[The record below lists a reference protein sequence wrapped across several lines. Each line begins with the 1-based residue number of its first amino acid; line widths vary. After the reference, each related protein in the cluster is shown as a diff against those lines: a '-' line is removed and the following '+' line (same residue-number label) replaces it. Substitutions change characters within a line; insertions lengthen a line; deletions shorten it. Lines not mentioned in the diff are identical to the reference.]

1 MVIERFCE
9 AMWLEA
15 GLAEASVASYRRDLQ
30 LAERLCAKPLSD
42 FSAVDVQAVLAQLLD
57 LQRKASSMARMR
69 VSLRRFFAW
78 MVEERLRAD
87 DPTVLLEAVRHEKPL
102 PRSLSE
108 AEVERLLAAPDLAT
122 PAGLRDAAM
131 LELLYACGLRVSE
144 LCHLTFPDLFLDEGY
159 LRVQGKGSKQRL
171 VPLSDSAIAEV
182 TRYLRDPDRAT
193 PKRGQEDY
201 VFLSRR
207 GQAISRITVFVMV
220 REAAEMAGVDKKIS
234 PHTFRHS
241 FATALL
247 EGGANLQAIQ
257 LLLGHEDVATTEIY
271 THIDR
276 TKLREQ
282 VERYHP
288 RNRRARS

>member
-30 LAERLCAKPLSD
+30 LAERLCAKPLPD
-42 FSAVDVQAVLAQLLD
+42 FSAADVQAVLAQLLD
-57 LQRKASSMARMR
+57 LQRKASSLARMR

-144 LCHLTFPDLFLDEGY
+144 LVGLPLSAVFLQEAV
-159 LRVQGKGSKQRL
+159 LRVRGKGDKVRL
-171 VPLSDSAIAEV
+171 VPMGE
-182 TRYLRDPDRAT
+182 
-193 PKRGQEDY
+193 Q
-201 VFLSRR
+201 
-207 GQAISRITVFVMV
+207 
-220 REAAEMAGVDKKIS
+220 AAEMVERYCREARPLLLEGRVSDVLFIAARGGAMNRRTFWKLIHDYAIAVGITAPVS
-234 PHTFRHS
+234 PHTLRHA
-241 FATALL
+241 FATHLVNH
-247 EGGANLQAIQ
+247 GADLRVVQS
-257 LLLGHEDVATTEIY
+257 LLGHADISTTQIY
-271 THIDR
+271 TH
-276 TKLREQ
+276 
-282 VERYHP
+282 VANERLKNIVSEHHP
-288 RNRRARS
+288 RG

>member
-1 MVIERFCE
+1 MIERFCE

-30 LAERLCAKPLSD
+30 LAERLCAKPLPD
-42 FSAVDVQAVLAQLLD
+42 FSAADVQAVLAQLLD
-57 LQRKASSMARMR
+57 LQRKASSLARMR

-144 LCHLTFPDLFLDEGY
+144 LVGLPLSAAFLQEAV
-159 LRVQGKGSKQRL
+159 LRVRGKGDKVRR
-171 VPLSDSAIAEV
+171 VPMGE
-182 TRYLRDPDRAT
+182 
-193 PKRGQEDY
+193 Q
-201 VFLSRR
+201 
-207 GQAISRITVFVMV
+207 
-220 REAAEMAGVDKKIS
+220 AAEMVERYCREARPLLLEGRVSDVLFIAARGGAMNRRTFWKLIHDYAIAVGIRTAVS
-234 PHTFRHS
+234 PHTLRHA
-241 FATALL
+241 FATHLVNH
-247 EGGANLQAIQ
+247 GADLRVVQM
-257 LLLGHEDVATTEIY
+257 LLGHSNLSTTQIY
-271 THIDR
+271 THVAEAR
-276 TKLREQ
+276 LAK
-282 VERYHP
+282 VFAAHHP
-288 RNRRARS
+288 RA

>member
-1 MVIERFCE
+1 MIERFCE

-15 GLAEASVASYRRDLQ
+15 GLAEASLASYRRDLQ

-42 FSAVDVQAVLAQLLD
+42 FSAADVQAVLAQLLD

-102 PRSLSE
+102 PRGLSE

-144 LCHLTFPDLFLDEGY
+144 LVGLPLSAAFLQEAV
-159 LRVQGKGSKQRL
+159 LRVRGKGDKVRL
-171 VPLSDSAIAEV
+171 VPMGE
-182 TRYLRDPDRAT
+182 
-193 PKRGQEDY
+193 Q
-201 VFLSRR
+201 
-207 GQAISRITVFVMV
+207 
-220 REAAEMAGVDKKIS
+220 AAEMVERYCREARPLLLEGRVSDVLFIAARGGAMNRRTFWKLIHDYAIAVGIRTAVS
-234 PHTFRHS
+234 PHTLRHA
-241 FATALL
+241 FATHLVNH
-247 EGGANLQAIQ
+247 GADLRVVQM
-257 LLLGHEDVATTEIY
+257 LLGHSNLSTTQIY
-271 THIDR
+271 THVAEAR
-276 TKLREQ
+276 LAK
-282 VERYHP
+282 VFAAHHP
-288 RNRRARS
+288 RA

>member
-30 LAERLCAKPLSD
+30 LAERLCAKPLPD
-42 FSAVDVQAVLAQLLD
+42 FSAADVQAVLAQLLD

-144 LCHLTFPDLFLDEGY
+144 LVGLPLSAVFLQEAV
-159 LRVQGKGSKQRL
+159 LRVRGKGDKVRL
-171 VPLSDSAIAEV
+171 VPMGE
-182 TRYLRDPDRAT
+182 
-193 PKRGQEDY
+193 Q
-201 VFLSRR
+201 
-207 GQAISRITVFVMV
+207 
-220 REAAEMAGVDKKIS
+220 AAEMVERYCREARPLLLEGRVSDVLFIAARGGAMNRRTFWKLIHDYAIAVGIRTAVS
-234 PHTFRHS
+234 PHTLRHA
-241 FATALL
+241 FATHLVNH
-247 EGGANLQAIQ
+247 GADLRVVQM
-257 LLLGHEDVATTEIY
+257 LLGHSNLSTTQIY
-271 THIDR
+271 THVAEAR
-276 TKLREQ
+276 LAK
-282 VERYHP
+282 VFAAHHP
-288 RNRRARS
+288 LA

>member
-1 MVIERFCE
+1 MIERFCE

-30 LAERLCAKPLSD
+30 LAERLCEKPLPG
-42 FSAVDVQAVLAQLLD
+42 FSTADVQAVLAQLLD
-57 LQRKASSMARMR
+57 LQRKASSLARMR

-144 LCHLTFPDLFLDEGY
+144 LVGLPLSAVFLQEAV
-159 LRVQGKGSKQRL
+159 LRVRGKGDKVRL
-171 VPLSDSAIAEV
+171 VPMGE
-182 TRYLRDPDRAT
+182 
-193 PKRGQEDY
+193 Q
-201 VFLSRR
+201 
-207 GQAISRITVFVMV
+207 
-220 REAAEMAGVDKKIS
+220 AAEMVARYCREARPQLLEGRVSDVLFIAARGGAMNRRTFWKLIHDYAIAVGIRTAVS
-234 PHTFRHS
+234 PHTLRHA
-241 FATALL
+241 FATHLVNH
-247 EGGANLQAIQ
+247 GADLRVVQM
-257 LLLGHEDVATTEIY
+257 LLGHSNLSTTQIY
-271 THIDR
+271 THVAEAR
-276 TKLREQ
+276 LAK
-282 VERYHP
+282 VFAAHHP
-288 RNRRARS
+288 RA

>member
-1 MVIERFCE
+1 MIERFCE

-30 LAERLCAKPLSD
+30 LAERLCAKPLPD
-42 FSAVDVQAVLAQLLD
+42 FSAADVQAVLARLLD
-57 LQRKASSMARMR
+57 LQRKPSSLARMR

-144 LCHLTFPDLFLDEGY
+144 LVGLPLSAVFLQEAV
-159 LRVQGKGSKQRL
+159 LRVRGKGDKVRL
-171 VPLSDSAIAEV
+171 VPMGE
-182 TRYLRDPDRAT
+182 
-193 PKRGQEDY
+193 Q
-201 VFLSRR
+201 
-207 GQAISRITVFVMV
+207 
-220 REAAEMAGVDKKIS
+220 AAEMVERYCREARPQLLEGRVSDVLFIAARGGAMNRRTFWKLIHDYAIAVGIRTAVS
-234 PHTFRHS
+234 PHTLRHA
-241 FATALL
+241 FATHLVNH
-247 EGGANLQAIQ
+247 GADLRVVQM
-257 LLLGHEDVATTEIY
+257 LLGHSNLSTTQIY
-271 THIDR
+271 THVAEAR
-276 TKLREQ
+276 LAK
-282 VERYHP
+282 VFAAHHP
-288 RNRRARS
+288 RA

>member
-69 VSLRRFFAW
+69 ASLRRFFAW

-144 LCHLTFPDLFLDEGY
+144 LVGLPLSAVFLQEAV
-159 LRVQGKGSKQRL
+159 LRVRGKGDKVRL
-171 VPLSDSAIAEV
+171 VPMGE
-182 TRYLRDPDRAT
+182 
-193 PKRGQEDY
+193 Q
-201 VFLSRR
+201 
-207 GQAISRITVFVMV
+207 
-220 REAAEMAGVDKKIS
+220 AAEMVARYCREARPQLLEGRVSDVLFISARGGAMNRRTFWKLIHDYAIAVGIRTAVS
-234 PHTFRHS
+234 PHTLRHA
-241 FATALL
+241 FATHLVNH
-247 EGGANLQAIQ
+247 GADLRVVQM
-257 LLLGHEDVATTEIY
+257 LLGHSNLSTTQIY
-271 THIDR
+271 THVAEAR
-276 TKLREQ
+276 LAK
-282 VERYHP
+282 VFAAHHP
-288 RNRRARS
+288 RA

>member
-42 FSAVDVQAVLAQLLD
+42 FSAADVQAVLAQLLD

-144 LCHLTFPDLFLDEGY
+144 LVGLPLSAAFLQEAV
-159 LRVQGKGSKQRL
+159 LRVRGKGDKVRL
-171 VPLSDSAIAEV
+171 VPMGEQAAKMVERYCREARPLLLEGRVSDVLFIAARGGAMNRRTFWKLIHDYAIAV
-182 TRYLRDPDRAT
+182 GIRTA
-193 PKRGQEDY
+193 
-201 VFLSRR
+201 V
-207 GQAISRITVFVMV
+207 
-220 REAAEMAGVDKKIS
+220 S
-234 PHTFRHS
+234 PHTLRHA
-241 FATALL
+241 FATHLVNH
-247 EGGANLQAIQ
+247 GADLRVVQM
-257 LLLGHEDVATTEIY
+257 LLGHSNLSTTQIY
-271 THIDR
+271 THVAEAR
-276 TKLREQ
+276 LAK
-282 VERYHP
+282 VFAAHHP
-288 RNRRARS
+288 RA

>member
-1 MVIERFCE
+1 MIERFCE

-30 LAERLCAKPLSD
+30 LAERLCAKPLPD
-42 FSAVDVQAVLAQLLD
+42 FSAADVQAVLAQLLD

-144 LCHLTFPDLFLDEGY
+144 LVGLPLSAVFLQEAV
-159 LRVQGKGSKQRL
+159 LRVRGKGDKVRL
-171 VPLSDSAIAEV
+171 VPMGEQAAEMV
-182 TRYLRDPDRAT
+182 TRYC
-193 PKRGQEDY
+193 
-201 VFLSRR
+201 
-207 GQAISRITVFVMV
+207 
-220 REAAEMAGVDKKIS
+220 REARPLLLEGRVSDVLFIAARGGAMNRRTFWKLIHDYAIAVGIRTAVS
-234 PHTFRHS
+234 PHTLRHA
-241 FATALL
+241 FATHLVNH
-247 EGGANLQAIQ
+247 GADLRVVQM
-257 LLLGHEDVATTEIY
+257 LLGHSNLSTTQIY
-271 THIDR
+271 THVAEAR
-276 TKLREQ
+276 LAK
-282 VERYHP
+282 VFAAHHP
-288 RNRRARS
+288 RA

>member
-9 AMWLEA
+9 AMWLET

-30 LAERLCAKPLSD
+30 LAERLCAKPLPD
-42 FSAVDVQAVLAQLLD
+42 FSAADVQAVLAQLLD

-144 LCHLTFPDLFLDEGY
+144 LVGLPLAAVFLQEAV
-159 LRVQGKGSKQRL
+159 LRVRGKGDKVRL
-171 VPLSDSAIAEV
+171 VPMGE
-182 TRYLRDPDRAT
+182 
-193 PKRGQEDY
+193 Q
-201 VFLSRR
+201 
-207 GQAISRITVFVMV
+207 
-220 REAAEMAGVDKKIS
+220 AAEMVERYCREARPLLLEGRVSDVLFIAARGGAMNRRTFWKLIHDYAIAVGIRTAVS
-234 PHTFRHS
+234 PHTLRHA
-241 FATALL
+241 FATHLVNH
-247 EGGANLQAIQ
+247 GADLRVVQM
-257 LLLGHEDVATTEIY
+257 LLGHSNLSTTQIY
-271 THIDR
+271 THVAEAR
-276 TKLREQ
+276 LAK
-282 VERYHP
+282 VFAAHHP
-288 RNRRARS
+288 RA

>member
-1 MVIERFCE
+1 MIERFCE

-42 FSAVDVQAVLAQLLD
+42 FSAADVQAVLAQLLD
-57 LQRKASSMARMR
+57 LQRKASSLARMR

-144 LCHLTFPDLFLDEGY
+144 LVGLPLSTVFLQEAV
-159 LRVQGKGSKQRL
+159 LRVRGKGDKVRL
-171 VPLSDSAIAEV
+171 VPMGE
-182 TRYLRDPDRAT
+182 
-193 PKRGQEDY
+193 Q
-201 VFLSRR
+201 
-207 GQAISRITVFVMV
+207 
-220 REAAEMAGVDKKIS
+220 AAEMVERYCREARPLLLEGRVSDVLFIAARGGAMNRRTFWKLIHDYAIAVGIRTAVS
-234 PHTFRHS
+234 PHTLRHA
-241 FATALL
+241 FATHLVNH
-247 EGGANLQAIQ
+247 GADLRVVQM
-257 LLLGHEDVATTEIY
+257 LLGHSNLSTTQIY
-271 THIDR
+271 THVAEAR
-276 TKLREQ
+276 LAK
-282 VERYHP
+282 VFAAHHP
-288 RNRRARS
+288 RA

>member
-1 MVIERFCE
+1 MIERFCE

-42 FSAVDVQAVLAQLLD
+42 FSAADVQAVLAQLLD

-144 LCHLTFPDLFLDEGY
+144 LVGLPLSAVFLQEAV
-159 LRVQGKGSKQRL
+159 LRVRGKGDKVRL
-171 VPLSDSAIAEV
+171 VPMGE
-182 TRYLRDPDRAT
+182 
-193 PKRGQEDY
+193 Q
-201 VFLSRR
+201 
-207 GQAISRITVFVMV
+207 
-220 REAAEMAGVDKKIS
+220 AAEMVERYCREARPLLLEGRVSDVLFIAARGGAMNRRTFWKLIHDYAIAVGIRTAVS
-234 PHTFRHS
+234 PHTLRHA
-241 FATALL
+241 FATHLVNHGTDL
-247 EGGANLQAIQ
+247 RVVQM
-257 LLLGHEDVATTEIY
+257 LLGHSNLSTTQIY
-271 THIDR
+271 THVAEAR
-276 TKLREQ
+276 LAK
-282 VERYHP
+282 VFAAHHP
-288 RNRRARS
+288 RA

>member
-42 FSAVDVQAVLAQLLD
+42 FSAADVQAVLAQLLD
-57 LQRKASSMARMR
+57 LQRKASSLARMR

-87 DPTVLLEAVRHEKPL
+87 DPTVIFEAVRHEKPL

-144 LCHLTFPDLFLDEGY
+144 LVGLPLSAVFLQEAV
-159 LRVQGKGSKQRL
+159 LRVRGKGDKVRL
-171 VPLSDSAIAEV
+171 VPMGE
-182 TRYLRDPDRAT
+182 
-193 PKRGQEDY
+193 Q
-201 VFLSRR
+201 
-207 GQAISRITVFVMV
+207 
-220 REAAEMAGVDKKIS
+220 AAEMVERYCREARPLLLEGRVSDVLFIAARGGAMNRRTFWKLIHDYAIAVGIRTAVS
-234 PHTFRHS
+234 PHTLRHA
-241 FATALL
+241 FATHLVNH
-247 EGGANLQAIQ
+247 GADLRVVQM
-257 LLLGHEDVATTEIY
+257 LLGHSNLSTTQIY
-271 THIDR
+271 THVAEAR
-276 TKLREQ
+276 LAK
-282 VERYHP
+282 VFAAHHP
-288 RNRRARS
+288 RA

>member
-1 MVIERFCE
+1 MIERFCE

-42 FSAVDVQAVLAQLLD
+42 FSAADVQAVLAQLLD
-57 LQRKASSMARMR
+57 LQRKASSLARMR

-102 PRSLSE
+102 PRGLSE

-144 LCHLTFPDLFLDEGY
+144 LVGLPLSAVFLQEAV
-159 LRVQGKGSKQRL
+159 LRVRGKGDKVRL
-171 VPLSDSAIAEV
+171 VPMGE
-182 TRYLRDPDRAT
+182 
-193 PKRGQEDY
+193 Q
-201 VFLSRR
+201 
-207 GQAISRITVFVMV
+207 
-220 REAAEMAGVDKKIS
+220 AAEMVERYCREARPLLLEGRVSDVLFIAARGGAMNRRTFWKLIHDYAIAVGIRTAVS
-234 PHTFRHS
+234 PHTLRHA
-241 FATALL
+241 FATHLVNH
-247 EGGANLQAIQ
+247 GADLRVVQM
-257 LLLGHEDVATTEIY
+257 LLGHSNLSTTQIY
-271 THIDR
+271 THVAEAR
-276 TKLREQ
+276 LAK
-282 VERYHP
+282 VFAAHHP
-288 RNRRARS
+288 RA

>member
-30 LAERLCAKPLSD
+30 LAERLCAKPLPD
-42 FSAVDVQAVLAQLLD
+42 FSAADVQAVLAQLLD

-69 VSLRRFFAW
+69 VSLRRFFSW

-108 AEVERLLAAPDLAT
+108 VEVERLLAAPDLAT

-144 LCHLTFPDLFLDEGY
+144 LVWLPLSAVFLQEAV
-159 LRVQGKGSKQRL
+159 LRVRGKGDKVRL
-171 VPLSDSAIAEV
+171 VPMGE
-182 TRYLRDPDRAT
+182 
-193 PKRGQEDY
+193 Q
-201 VFLSRR
+201 
-207 GQAISRITVFVMV
+207 
-220 REAAEMAGVDKKIS
+220 AAEMVERYCREARPLLLEGRVSDVLFIAARGGAMNRRTFWKLIHDYAIAVGIRTAVS
-234 PHTFRHS
+234 PHTLRHA
-241 FATALL
+241 FATHLVNH
-247 EGGANLQAIQ
+247 GADLRVVQM
-257 LLLGHEDVATTEIY
+257 LLGHSNLSTTQIY
-271 THIDR
+271 THVAEAR
-276 TKLREQ
+276 LAK
-282 VERYHP
+282 VFAAHHP
-288 RNRRARS
+288 RA

>member
-42 FSAVDVQAVLAQLLD
+42 FSAADVQAVLAQLLD
-57 LQRKASSMARMR
+57 LQRKASSLARMR

-102 PRSLSE
+102 PRGLSE

-144 LCHLTFPDLFLDEGY
+144 LVGLPLSAVFLQEAV
-159 LRVQGKGSKQRL
+159 LRVRGKGDKVRL
-171 VPLSDSAIAEV
+171 VPMGE
-182 TRYLRDPDRAT
+182 
-193 PKRGQEDY
+193 Q
-201 VFLSRR
+201 
-207 GQAISRITVFVMV
+207 
-220 REAAEMAGVDKKIS
+220 AAEMVERYCREARPLLLEGRVSDVLFIAARGGAMNRRTFWKLIHDYAIAVGIRTAVS
-234 PHTFRHS
+234 PHTLRHA
-241 FATALL
+241 FATHLVNH
-247 EGGANLQAIQ
+247 GADLRVVQM
-257 LLLGHEDVATTEIY
+257 LLGHSNLSTTQIY
-271 THIDR
+271 THVAEAR
-276 TKLREQ
+276 LAK
-282 VERYHP
+282 VFAAHHP
-288 RNRRARS
+288 RA

>member
-1 MVIERFCE
+1 
-9 AMWLEA
+9 MWLEA

-30 LAERLCAKPLSD
+30 LAERLCAKPLPD
-42 FSAVDVQAVLAQLLD
+42 FSAADVQAVLAQLLD

-144 LCHLTFPDLFLDEGY
+144 LVGLPLSTVFLQEAV
-159 LRVQGKGSKQRL
+159 LRVRGKGDKVRL
-171 VPLSDSAIAEV
+171 VPMGE
-182 TRYLRDPDRAT
+182 
-193 PKRGQEDY
+193 Q
-201 VFLSRR
+201 
-207 GQAISRITVFVMV
+207 
-220 REAAEMAGVDKKIS
+220 AAEMVERYCREARPLLLEGRVSDVLFIAARGGAMNRRTFWKLIHDYAIAVGIRTAVS
-234 PHTFRHS
+234 PHTLRHA
-241 FATALL
+241 FATHLVNH
-247 EGGANLQAIQ
+247 GADLRVVQM
-257 LLLGHEDVATTEIY
+257 LLGHSNLSTTQIY
-271 THIDR
+271 THVAEAR
-276 TKLREQ
+276 LAK
-282 VERYHP
+282 VFAAHHP
-288 RNRRARS
+288 RA

>member
-1 MVIERFCE
+1 MIEHFCE

-30 LAERLCAKPLSD
+30 LAERLCAKPLPD
-42 FSAVDVQAVLAQLLD
+42 FSAADVQAVLAQLLD

-144 LCHLTFPDLFLDEGY
+144 LVGLPLSAVFLQEAV
-159 LRVQGKGSKQRL
+159 LRVRGKGDKVRL
-171 VPLSDSAIAEV
+171 VPMGE
-182 TRYLRDPDRAT
+182 
-193 PKRGQEDY
+193 Q
-201 VFLSRR
+201 
-207 GQAISRITVFVMV
+207 
-220 REAAEMAGVDKKIS
+220 AAEMVERYCREARPLLLEGRVSDVLFIAARGGAMNRRTFWKLIHDYAIAVGIRTAVS
-234 PHTFRHS
+234 PHTLRHA
-241 FATALL
+241 FATHLVNH
-247 EGGANLQAIQ
+247 GADLRVVQM
-257 LLLGHEDVATTEIY
+257 LLGHSNLSTTQIY
-271 THIDR
+271 THVAEAR
-276 TKLREQ
+276 LAK
-282 VERYHP
+282 VFAAHHP
-288 RNRRARS
+288 RA

>member
-30 LAERLCAKPLSD
+30 LAERLCAKPLPD
-42 FSAVDVQAVLAQLLD
+42 FSAADVQAVLAQLLD

-69 VSLRRFFAW
+69 VSLRRFFSW

-108 AEVERLLAAPDLAT
+108 VEVERLLAAPDLAT

-144 LCHLTFPDLFLDEGY
+144 LVGLPLSAVFLQEAV
-159 LRVQGKGSKQRL
+159 LRVRGKGDKVRL
-171 VPLSDSAIAEV
+171 VPMGE
-182 TRYLRDPDRAT
+182 
-193 PKRGQEDY
+193 Q
-201 VFLSRR
+201 
-207 GQAISRITVFVMV
+207 
-220 REAAEMAGVDKKIS
+220 AAEMVERYCREARPLLLEGRVSDVLFIAARGGAMNRRTFWKLIHDYAIAVGIRTAVS
-234 PHTFRHS
+234 PHTLRHA
-241 FATALL
+241 FATHLVNH
-247 EGGANLQAIQ
+247 GADLRVVQM
-257 LLLGHEDVATTEIY
+257 LLGHSNLSTTQIY
-271 THIDR
+271 THVAEAR
-276 TKLREQ
+276 LAK
-282 VERYHP
+282 VFAAHHP
-288 RNRRARS
+288 RA

>member
-42 FSAVDVQAVLAQLLD
+42 FSAADVQAVLAQLLD

-144 LCHLTFPDLFLDEGY
+144 LVGLPLSAVFLQEAV
-159 LRVQGKGSKQRL
+159 LRVRGKGDKVRL
-171 VPLSDSAIAEV
+171 VPMGE
-182 TRYLRDPDRAT
+182 
-193 PKRGQEDY
+193 Q
-201 VFLSRR
+201 
-207 GQAISRITVFVMV
+207 
-220 REAAEMAGVDKKIS
+220 AAEMVERYCREARPLLLEGRVSDMLFIAARGGAMNRRTFWKLIHDYAIAVGIRTAVS
-234 PHTFRHS
+234 PHTLRHA
-241 FATALL
+241 FATHLVNH
-247 EGGANLQAIQ
+247 GADLRVVQM
-257 LLLGHEDVATTEIY
+257 LLGHSNLSTTQIY
-271 THIDR
+271 THVAEAR
-276 TKLREQ
+276 LAK
-282 VERYHP
+282 VFAAHHP
-288 RNRRARS
+288 RA

>member
-57 LQRKASSMARMR
+57 LQRKASSLARMR

-144 LCHLTFPDLFLDEGY
+144 LVGLPLSAVFLQEAV
-159 LRVQGKGSKQRL
+159 LRVRGKGDKVRL
-171 VPLSDSAIAEV
+171 VPMGE
-182 TRYLRDPDRAT
+182 
-193 PKRGQEDY
+193 Q
-201 VFLSRR
+201 
-207 GQAISRITVFVMV
+207 
-220 REAAEMAGVDKKIS
+220 AAEMVERYCREARPLLLEGRVSDVLFIAARGGAMNRRTFWKLIHDYAIAVGIRTAVS
-234 PHTFRHS
+234 PHTLRHA
-241 FATALL
+241 FATHLVNH
-247 EGGANLQAIQ
+247 GADLRVVQM
-257 LLLGHEDVATTEIY
+257 LLGHSNLSTTQIY
-271 THIDR
+271 THVAEAR
-276 TKLREQ
+276 LAK
-282 VERYHP
+282 VFAAHHP
-288 RNRRARS
+288 RA

>member
-30 LAERLCAKPLSD
+30 LAERLCAKPLPD
-42 FSAVDVQAVLAQLLD
+42 FSAADVQAVLAQLLD
-57 LQRKASSMARMR
+57 LQRKASSLARMR

-144 LCHLTFPDLFLDEGY
+144 LVGLPLSAVFLQEAV
-159 LRVQGKGSKQRL
+159 LRVRGKGDKVRL
-171 VPLSDSAIAEV
+171 VPMGE
-182 TRYLRDPDRAT
+182 
-193 PKRGQEDY
+193 Q
-201 VFLSRR
+201 
-207 GQAISRITVFVMV
+207 
-220 REAAEMAGVDKKIS
+220 AAEMVERYCREARPLLLEGRVSDVLFIAARGGAMNRRTFWKLIHDYAIAIGIRTAVS
-234 PHTFRHS
+234 PHTLRHA
-241 FATALL
+241 FATHLVNH
-247 EGGANLQAIQ
+247 GADLRVVQM
-257 LLLGHEDVATTEIY
+257 LLGHSNLSTTQIY
-271 THIDR
+271 THVAEAR
-276 TKLREQ
+276 LAK
-282 VERYHP
+282 VFAAHHP
-288 RNRRARS
+288 RA

>member
-1 MVIERFCE
+1 MIERFCE

-42 FSAVDVQAVLAQLLD
+42 FSAADVQAVLAQLLD
-57 LQRKASSMARMR
+57 LQRKPSSLARMR

-144 LCHLTFPDLFLDEGY
+144 LVGLPLSAVFLQEAV
-159 LRVQGKGSKQRL
+159 LRVRGKGDKVRL
-171 VPLSDSAIAEV
+171 VPMGE
-182 TRYLRDPDRAT
+182 
-193 PKRGQEDY
+193 Q
-201 VFLSRR
+201 
-207 GQAISRITVFVMV
+207 
-220 REAAEMAGVDKKIS
+220 AAEMVARYCREARPVLLGKRVSDVLFVSARGGAMSRRAFWQLIHDYAIAVGIRTAVS
-234 PHTFRHS
+234 PHTLRHA
-241 FATALL
+241 FATHLVNH
-247 EGGANLQAIQ
+247 GADLRVVQM
-257 LLLGHEDVATTEIY
+257 LLGHSNLSTTQIY
-271 THIDR
+271 THVAEAR
-276 TKLREQ
+276 LAK
-282 VERYHP
+282 VFAAHHP
-288 RNRRARS
+288 RA

>member
-1 MVIERFCE
+1 VVIERFCE

-30 LAERLCAKPLSD
+30 LAERLCVKPLPD
-42 FSAVDVQAVLAQLLD
+42 FSAADVQAVLAQLLD

-144 LCHLTFPDLFLDEGY
+144 LVGLPLSAAFLQEAV
-159 LRVQGKGSKQRL
+159 LRVRGKGDKVRL
-171 VPLSDSAIAEV
+171 VPMGE
-182 TRYLRDPDRAT
+182 
-193 PKRGQEDY
+193 Q
-201 VFLSRR
+201 
-207 GQAISRITVFVMV
+207 
-220 REAAEMAGVDKKIS
+220 AAEMVERYCREARPLLLEGRVSDVLFIAARGGAMNRRTFWKLIHDYAIAVGIRTAVS
-234 PHTFRHS
+234 PHTLRHA
-241 FATALL
+241 FATHLVNH
-247 EGGANLQAIQ
+247 GADLRVVQM
-257 LLLGHEDVATTEIY
+257 LLGHSNLSTTQIY
-271 THIDR
+271 THVAEAR
-276 TKLREQ
+276 LAK
-282 VERYHP
+282 VFAAHHP
-288 RNRRARS
+288 RA

>member
-1 MVIERFCE
+1 MIERFCE

-42 FSAVDVQAVLAQLLD
+42 FSAADVQAVLAQLLD
-57 LQRKASSMARMR
+57 LQRKASSLARMR

-87 DPTVLLEAVRHEKPL
+87 DPTILLEAVRHEKPL

-144 LCHLTFPDLFLDEGY
+144 LVGLPLSAAFLQEAV
-159 LRVQGKGSKQRL
+159 LRVRGKGDKVRL
-171 VPLSDSAIAEV
+171 VPMGE
-182 TRYLRDPDRAT
+182 
-193 PKRGQEDY
+193 Q
-201 VFLSRR
+201 
-207 GQAISRITVFVMV
+207 
-220 REAAEMAGVDKKIS
+220 AAEMVERYCREARPQLLEGRVSDVLFIAARGGAMNRRTFWKLIHDYAIAVGIRTAVS
-234 PHTFRHS
+234 PHTLRHA
-241 FATALL
+241 FATHLVNH
-247 EGGANLQAIQ
+247 GADLRVVQM
-257 LLLGHEDVATTEIY
+257 LLGHSNLSTTQIY
-271 THIDR
+271 THVAEAR
-276 TKLREQ
+276 LAK
-282 VERYHP
+282 VFAAHHP
-288 RNRRARS
+288 RA

>member
-9 AMWLEA
+9 AMWLES

-30 LAERLCAKPLSD
+30 LAERLCAKPLPD
-42 FSAVDVQAVLAQLLD
+42 FSAADVQAVLAQLLD
-57 LQRKASSMARMR
+57 LQRKASSLARMR

-144 LCHLTFPDLFLDEGY
+144 LVGLPLSAVFLQEAV
-159 LRVQGKGSKQRL
+159 LRVRGKGDKVRL
-171 VPLSDSAIAEV
+171 VPMGE
-182 TRYLRDPDRAT
+182 
-193 PKRGQEDY
+193 Q
-201 VFLSRR
+201 
-207 GQAISRITVFVMV
+207 
-220 REAAEMAGVDKKIS
+220 AAEMVARYCREARPLLLEGRVSDVLFIAARGGAMNRRTFWKLIHDYAIAVGIRTAVS
-234 PHTFRHS
+234 PHTLRHA
-241 FATALL
+241 FATHLVNH
-247 EGGANLQAIQ
+247 GADLRVVQM
-257 LLLGHEDVATTEIY
+257 LLGHSNLSTTQIY
-271 THIDR
+271 THVAEAR
-276 TKLREQ
+276 LAK
-282 VERYHP
+282 VFAAHHP
-288 RNRRARS
+288 RA

>member
-1 MVIERFCE
+1 MIERFCE

-30 LAERLCAKPLSD
+30 LAERLCAKPLPD
-42 FSAVDVQAVLAQLLD
+42 FSAADVQAVLAQLLD
-57 LQRKASSMARMR
+57 LQRKASSLARMR

-144 LCHLTFPDLFLDEGY
+144 LVGLPLSAVFLQEAV
-159 LRVQGKGSKQRL
+159 LRVRGKGDKVRL
-171 VPLSDSAIAEV
+171 VPMGE
-182 TRYLRDPDRAT
+182 
-193 PKRGQEDY
+193 Q
-201 VFLSRR
+201 
-207 GQAISRITVFVMV
+207 
-220 REAAEMAGVDKKIS
+220 AAEMVERYCREARPQLLEGRVSDVLFISARGGAMNRRTFWKLIHDYAIAVGIRTAVS
-234 PHTFRHS
+234 PHTLRHA
-241 FATALL
+241 FATHLVNH
-247 EGGANLQAIQ
+247 GADLRVVQM
-257 LLLGHEDVATTEIY
+257 LLGHSNLSTTQIY
-271 THIDR
+271 THVAEAR
-276 TKLREQ
+276 LAK
-282 VERYHP
+282 VFAAHHP
-288 RNRRARS
+288 RA